1 VCCVLHLYHLP
12 PLQDKFDTA
21 VLRRGRFSMQVALEV
36 PDRKAREK
44 LFKKYLAPV
53 KIATIEVQVQA
64 RCFKLTVR
72 VVA

>member
-1 VCCVLHLYHLP
+1 
-12 PLQDKFDTA
+12 
-21 VLRRGRFSMQVALEV
+21 MQVALEV